1 MDSHLCGKK
10 QYQRLRMLREVLQDL
25 RTQCVRIHRSPECR
39 RPLWRKS
46 HDSGTSRELHR
57 LRRLRAGVPQEEYRM
72 RAEGKMI
79 GAEKSHRKV
88 SYDLRYMD
96 NNKKGVIEHGLH
108 GLHGCARIKRIRENP
123 SNPCHP
129 CSMSDGDLLS
139 YQNAKNI
146 VALLDDE

>member
-1 MDSHLCGKK
+1 
-10 QYQRLRMLREVLQDL
+10 
-25 RTQCVRIHRSPECR
+25 
-39 RPLWRKS
+39 
-46 HDSGTSRELHR
+46 
-57 LRRLRAGVPQEEYRM
+57 
-72 RAEGKMI
+72 MI